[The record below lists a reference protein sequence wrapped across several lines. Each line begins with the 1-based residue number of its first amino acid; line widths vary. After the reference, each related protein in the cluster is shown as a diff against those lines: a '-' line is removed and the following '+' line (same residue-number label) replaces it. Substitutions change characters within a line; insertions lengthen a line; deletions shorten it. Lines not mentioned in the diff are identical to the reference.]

1 MYLRITAG
9 SESKSGVRHHFLL
22 LLFGLGLAGPL
33 AGQPSH
39 EPAPSP
45 AKPLAELR
53 VRDSVILG
61 LVEGL
66 TEYLPV
72 SSMGHVMV
80 ADQFFGLEGTTQLR
94 DANGRPLWA
103 RPPRPGRSEGPALS
117 SSNGQPLTVKVASDT
132 FTVVT
137 QIGAILAVAILFRS
151 RFREIGRGIVG
162 RSDEGRRLL
171 LNLVVAF
178 LPAGIVGFLFN
189 HWILEHL
196 VSIGPILTAQLVGAA
211 LMVYA
216 EWWRKNRAIPAPGL
230 DGSRLP
236 LRSALG
242 IGILQC
248 ASFWPGMSRSMT
260 TIVGGYFAGMDGR
273 RSGEFSFLLGFLTL
287 SAASLYKA
295 RQSGPAMIE
304 VFGWPH
310 VLLGGAVATVAAMLA
325 VKLFLSYLSRH
336 GLIVFAV
343 YRVAFA
349 VFLGFWSLR

>member
-1 MYLRITAG
+1 MYLRNTAG
-9 SESKSGVRHHFLL
+9 SESKSVVRPQFLL
-22 LLFGLGLAGPL
+22 PVIGLCLAVSL
-33 AGQPSH
+33 AAQPVH
-39 EPAPSP
+39 EPAKSPSRP
-45 AKPLAELR
+45 IAELR
-53 VRDSVILG
+53 VRDSLVLG

-80 ADQFFGLEGTTQLR
+80 ADQMFGLEDTTQLK
-94 DANGRPLWA
+94 DGDGSPLWA
-103 RPPRPGRSEGPALS
+103 RAPRPGRPNE
-117 SSNGQPLTVKVASDT
+117 PLTIKVASDT

-137 QIGAILAVAILFRS
+137 QIGAILAVAILFRA
-151 RFREIGRGIVG
+151 RFYEIGRGLVG
-162 RSDEGRRLL
+162 RSDEGLRLL
-171 LNLVVAF
+171 RNLIVAF

-189 HWILEHL
+189 RWILDHL

-211 LMVYA
+211 LMIYA
-216 EWWRKNRAIPAPGL
+216 EWWRKNRAVPEAGL

-236 LRSALG
+236 LGRALG

-273 RSGEFSFLLGFLTL
+273 RSGEFSFLLGFFTL

-295 RQSGPAMIE
+295 RQTGPAMIE

-310 VLLGGAVATVAAMLA
+310 VLLGGAVATIAAMLA

-336 GLIVFAV
+336 GLIVFAI

-349 VFLGFWSLR
+349 MFLAFWAL